1 MAAELL
7 KRLFYSQI
15 QAELFPDG
23 TFLSFAMN
31 DNAFVNN
38 NSVEL
43 PHSGSIPDVAVDRS
57 SLPATIAKR
66 TDAATQYALLEF
78 TTDPTLL
85 QDSEGLIVAYNKR
98 ASIIDQ
104 HVKKINTK
112 GQDQALYAWAS
123 SGASNVGTS
132 GTGRATSSASAT
144 GLRKALTK
152 DDVIGAINILNQQD
166 VPAENRKIIVP
177 SDMYGDILGID
188 EFVRADAFGTSNI
201 PTGLVG
207 RVFGL
212 DVFMRSR
219 TTVFTDTTI
228 KAEGA
233 TGLAADNQGAV
244 VWHPDFVR
252 RAVGANN
259 VYINTGVA
267 EYYGDIMSVMA
278 RFGALRARNDNK
290 GVVTIVETA
299 SP

>member
-7 KRLFYSQI
+7 TRLFYSQI
-15 QAELFPDG
+15 QAELFPEG

-31 DNAFVNN
+31 DDAFVNN

-43 PHSGSIPDVAVDRS
+43 PHSGSIPAVAVDRS

-66 TDAATQYALLEF
+66 TDAATQYLLLEF

-123 SGASNVGTS
+123 AGASNVGTS
-132 GTGRATSSASAT
+132 GTGRATSSPSAT
-144 GLRKALTK
+144 GLRKALAK
-152 DDVIGAINILNQQD
+152 DDVIAAINLLNQQD

-252 RAVGANN
+252 RAKGANK
-259 VYINTGVA
+259 VYINQGVA